1 MKHYIHPTT
10 TIIKLETTQI
20 LAASQLEFGGS
31 ASAPRQEPQE
41 VPESPDPWSTS
52 WE

>member
-1 MKHYIHPTT
+1 MKHYIQPQSVTV
-10 TIIKLETTQI
+10 KLETTQI

-41 VPESPDPWSTS
+41 VPESPHPWSTS